1 MAILPGQVEEKKKY
15 YCDKCQKTMGGENF
29 YTSNNLEKYP
39 NDGKL
44 NLCKKCATMH
54 VDNWD
59 PNTFLWLLEEL
70 DVPWI
75 PDEWNKLMLTWAKDP
90 TKINGTS
97 ILGRYL
103 AKMRLSQNNAYRWK
117 DNELIQEKQ
126 KNKLRETMQAQGYSN
141 DQIAEV
147 LKSQSY
153 IIPDSMRPADDALP
167 VVDQF
172 GIVQITPEKSST
184 NTMKSTLPVA
194 AGPDELGLTDD
205 DVVYLRMKWGNG
217 YKPEDW
223 VWLERLYNDMC
234 DSYDVQTAGHKD
246 TLILVCKTSLKCNQL
261 VDLGD
266 IEGYQKMSRVYND
279 LMKSGKF
286 TAAQNKEE
294 QGEFVDSISEIVA
307 LCEKDGF
314 IPRFYQDSPNDKVD
328 RTIQD
333 MQIYTRNLVETE
345 HDLGE
350 LLETAA
356 KQVAKDRE
364 NEANVSAEA
373 AGEEDRLE
381 KELFDTSSDE
391 KGYTASD
398 EADFQDFEED
408 LEEQDN
414 LIMRRLL
421 QEEEE

>member
-1 MAILPGQVEEKKKY
+1 MAILPGQIEEKKKY
-15 YCDKCQKTMGGENF
+15 YCDKCQKTMSGENF

-90 TKINGTS
+90 TKINGAS

-172 GIVQITPEKSST
+172 GIVQITPEESTT

-194 AGPDELGLTDD
+194 AAPDELGLTDD

-266 IEGYQKMSRVYND
+266 I
-279 LMKSGKF
+279 
-286 TAAQNKEE
+286 
-294 QGEFVDSISEIVA
+294 
-307 LCEKDGF
+307 
-314 IPRFYQDSPNDKVD
+314 
-328 RTIQD
+328 
-333 MQIYTRNLVETE
+333 
-345 HDLGE
+345 
-350 LLETAA
+350 
-356 KQVAKDRE
+356 
-364 NEANVSAEA
+364 
-373 AGEEDRLE
+373 
-381 KELFDTSSDE
+381 
-391 KGYTASD
+391 
-398 EADFQDFEED
+398 
-408 LEEQDN
+408 
-414 LIMRRLL
+414 
-421 QEEEE
+421 